1 MDGSNNKVE
10 TIEAY
15 ISLQSE
21 DIQGVL
27 QEMRQCDTGRG
38 TRSHRENQLSDADL
52 LFERKFGTLRRAKAS
67 SRLLSYAERD

>member
-15 ISLQSE
+15 ISLQAE

-27 QEMRQCDTGRG
+27 QKCGM
-38 TRSHRENQLSDADL
+38 
-52 LFERKFGTLRRAKAS
+52 
-67 SRLLSYAERD
+67 